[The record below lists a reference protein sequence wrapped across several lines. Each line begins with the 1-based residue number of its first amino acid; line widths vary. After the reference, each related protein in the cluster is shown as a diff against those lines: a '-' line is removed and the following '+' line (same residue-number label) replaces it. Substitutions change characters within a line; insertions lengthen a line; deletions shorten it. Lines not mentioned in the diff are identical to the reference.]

1 MKKVSLAS
9 QKPIIWFV
17 LLCGCLLVALYL
29 WRWYG
34 PTPYRT
40 LRLFIKALRDH
51 NAEAIWVLC
60 GGESLQDLLR
70 DNKIEWNAF
79 RLPPKERFSRF
90 LDKFVFSQISQGAII
105 SWKLNPIL
113 AGRFLWF
120 RRHSSIL
127 FYFTIKGPNDF
138 QMPVVIQKVFGRWV
152 VKPRTTFGS
161 YLEGYFRRQYKMPME
176 QSFLMAG
183 YTWAQYGGA
192 WKPGEPIGALKE

>member
-1 MKKVSLAS
+1 MR
-9 QKPIIWFV
+9 KPIFQRPIV
-17 LLCGCLLVALYL
+17 GLILVGVCFLIALHL

-40 LRLFIKALRDH
+40 LRLFLKALRDK
-51 NAEAIWVLC
+51 NAEAIWELC
-60 GGESLQDLLR
+60 GGDSFQSLLEENR
-70 DNKIEWNAF
+70 VEWNAF
-79 RLPPKERFSRF
+79 RLPPKEKFFRF
-90 LDKFVFSQISQGAII
+90 LDEFVFSQIPQRATF
-105 SWKLNPIL
+105 SWQVNPIL

-120 RRHSSIL
+120 QRHSPTL
-127 FYFTIKGPNDF
+127 FYFTVKGPNDF

-176 QSFLMAG
+176 QSFLRAG